1 MKRRLYDIK
10 GILLFALTFVLML
23 SGCVEFIEP
32 DMASGEYLTFRV
44 ALDQREQG
52 LRTRSISEYF
62 TIEEEDWPLTLT
74 REDPQTKASLI
85 NTLNG
90 YNKQEGGPSAGVFG
104 YVGTSLWKEVKNVG
118 YTFDGDEMITSAPP
132 RWSTLPENEGEEN
145 VKIYAYAPYIET
157 QTSNIINISNVA
169 GEQKDY
175 IVAASQEISVAST
188 KFETVQLDFE
198 HIYTAIQLKAGFDCE
213 ISSIII
219 SGIRTSG
226 SYTIGDGWEL
236 NGEESSYSIN
246 LQSAATAGNK
256 IGEPVFMIPQNLS
269 DNAKLSVVT
278 TNEGTF
284 SVSLKGKEWEQGK
297 LVTYTLNKK
306 GDDNYVYF
314 DLAAGNVT
322 VNASKYTGYV
332 FVDGEEEAKE
342 ISGPHI
348 SGNKY
353 YVFQSSEAQ
362 DTEGKVINGKATVG
376 YTGYDDTDDTYKKG
390 TGTLTLPSYPE
401 VTYANKPWRD
411 FITNNDN
418 VEQVI
423 EAWDDAD
430 GAPDN
435 NGIDKSK
442 AVRIAGR
449 ESTQNLITVSGDVNE
464 CYLTLDNIYI
474 STHPDI
480 DGNRKAGSVTYTP
493 TKESGS
499 RLLLNLVGDS
509 RVGCVHYVNMSKPED
524 EAKRNFLIF
533 EGSGSITVADADFKT
548 GSYNNLSGT
557 GYYSNHYD
565 SAIGGSDLEGYDDSY
580 GIVINSGVIYAGT
593 TKAENCTAIGAG
605 GNGIGEVIINGGVV
619 TAVASTTGTAIGG
632 GIGFSSNGGQG
643 IVEIN
648 GGNVYAYN
656 KDNGHNIPSSAIGG
670 AGSKDMPGAIG
681 EVKITG
687 GNVYAE
693 SALGTAIGGGS
704 SAKKHGGSAVIT
716 ISGGKVVAK
725 GGSQEGVESA
735 GIGGGSSYTAS
746 VGDGNGT
753 KNGGDAEVTI
763 EGDPIIRT
771 GSIGGGSPG
780 KGTGNIG
787 SAIITVEGGDIQ
799 AQFVMADSDG
809 NIFNMTNGV
818 VRNSDTSDGAYKCI
832 QDNGGAVY
840 MKKGTFTM
848 SGGTIKKCS
857 ASKYETSKGG
867 AVYIEGGSFEMSG
880 GVIEQCSSNSDGGA
894 LYLEGGN
901 VNLIGGTITG
911 NVALN
916 GNGGAICINGGNFT
930 MNGHSVNVLNNA
942 AFDKKHEGT
951 GNGGGIYITS
961 SDDLTVDLLAGNITG
976 NASGRYGGGVC
987 VDMKNDKSATIKFG
1001 DAEKDGVPNVD
1012 ANSASL
1018 SGGGIYVYGEK
1029 ASVILNEGTVKNNGT
1044 SSHQVNPEIA
1054 VEGGGLVTLNAEN
1067 ITKQVKITFNNNNL
1081 YYTSGDDSEV
1091 YQYVVAATKNKL
1103 KPNTFQALDSYYTK
1117 FDGWN
1122 TRRDRK
1128 GAPEYIDEA
1137 EVNFEHDITLF
1148 AKWSGN

>member
-1 MKRRLYDIK
+1 MYGRIYDIK
-10 GILLFALTFVLML
+10 VFIVSALAVMFMQT
-23 SGCVEFIEP
+23 GCVEFVEP
-32 DMASGEYLTFRV
+32 ETESGDYLSFRV
-44 ALDQREQG
+44 ALDNRG
-52 LRTRSISEYF
+52 SSVSTKTISEHF
-62 TIEEEDWPLTLT
+62 TIEEEEWPMSLSM
-74 REDPQTKASLI
+74 EEAKTKAELV
-85 NTLNG
+85 NVLND
-90 YNKQEGGPSAGVFG
+90 YNDENRPSAGVFG
-104 YVGTSLWKEVKNVG
+104 YLDENAWEAVSNVG
-118 YTFDGDEMITSAPP
+118 YTFDGDEMTAAAPP
-132 RWSTLPENEGEEN
+132 RWSTLPEDKGDK
-145 VKIYAYAPYIET
+145 VRLYAYAPYIEGL
-157 QTSNIINISNVA
+157 TSNVIVIDDLASH
-169 GEQKDY
+169 QYDY
-175 IVAASQEISVAST
+175 IAAASAEIPVDGEKSES
-188 KFETVQLDFE
+188 VQLDFE
-198 HIYTAIQLKAGFDCE
+198 HIYTAIQLKAGFDCKVT
-213 ISSIII
+213 SVTV

-226 SYTIGDGWEL
+226 TYTIGSGWSSTA
-236 NGEESSYSIN
+236 EEGRYVIISSQREVTKGD
-246 LQSAATAGNK
+246 L
-256 IGEPVFMIPQNLS
+256 IGDPVLMIPQQLS
-269 DNAKLSVVT
+269 DNATLTVVT
-278 TNEGTF
+278 TEGTY

-332 FVDGEEEAKE
+332 FV
-342 ISGPHI
+342 SGQLQEVSGAHK

-362 DTEGKVINGKATVG
+362 DTEGKAINGKATVG
-376 YTGYDDTDDTYKKG
+376 YTGYDETDKKG

-435 NGIDKSK
+435 IGIDKSK

-449 ESTQNLITVSGDVNE
+449 ESTQNLISVTEDVDA
-464 CYLTLDNIYI
+464 CHLTLDNIYI
-474 STHPDI
+474 SNQYH
-480 DGNRKAGSVTYTP
+480 GQNRDWGSISYKP
-493 TKESGS
+493 AAKSGS
-499 RLLLNLVGDS
+499 RLTLNLVGDS
-509 RVGCVHYVNMSKPED
+509 RVGCIHYDNPSGTLNRED
-524 EAKRNFLIF
+524 ASNNYLIF
-533 EGSGSITVADADFKT
+533 EGSGSITVADANFKT
-548 GSYNNLSGT
+548 GKYNDKSGT

-565 SAIGGSDLEGYDDSY
+565 SAIGNADDKNSCY
-580 GIVINSGVIYAGT
+580 GIIINSGIIYAGT
-593 TKAENCTAIGAG
+593 TKAENCTAIGGG
-605 GNGIGEVIINGGVV
+605 GNGFGEVIINGGVV

-632 GIGFSSNGGQG
+632 GIGFSSAGGEG
-643 IVEIN
+643 YVEIN

-670 AGSKDMPGAIG
+670 AGSSASSGTKGTVI
-681 EVKITG
+681 ITD

-704 SAKKHGGSAVIT
+704 SATKPGGSAVVKIL
-716 ISGGKVVAK
+716 GGKVVAK
-725 GGSQEGVESA
+725 GGSKEGVESA

-753 KNGGDAEVTI
+753 KNGGNAEVTI
-763 EGDPIIRT
+763 TGNPIIRT

-780 KGTGNIG
+780 KGYGNIG
-787 SAIITVEGGDIQ
+787 SAIITVKGGDIQ

-857 ASKYETSKGG
+857 ASKSETSKGG
-867 AVYIEGGSFEMSG
+867 AVYIEGGSFNMSG
-880 GVIEQCSSNSDGGA
+880 GTIEQCSSNSDGGA
-894 LYLEGGN
+894 LYLKGGD
-901 VNLIGGTITG
+901 VNLAGGTITG

-930 MNGHSVNVLNNA
+930 MNGSSVNVLNNA

-961 SDDLTVDLLAGNITG
+961 SKELAVNLFAGSIIG

-987 VDMKNDKSATIKFG
+987 VDMKDTEVPAVVNFG
-1001 DAEKDGVPNVD
+1001 NAEENGVPRID
-1012 ANSASL
+1012 ENSASL
-1018 SGGGIYVYGEK
+1018 AGGGMYVYGSK
-1029 ASVILNEGTVKNNGT
+1029 ASVVLNEGTVKSNST
-1044 SSHQVNPEIA
+1044 STHQVNPDIA
-1054 VEGGGLVTLNAEN
+1054 VQGDGLVTLNADD
-1067 ITKQVKITFNNNNL
+1067 ITTQVKITFSNNNL
-1081 YYTSGDDSEV
+1081 YYTSGVDKEY
-1091 YQYVVAATKNKL
+1091 YQYVVSATNNVLKTNEFEDLDPYYKN
-1103 KPNTFQALDSYYTK
+1103 FE
-1117 FDGWN
+1117 GWN
-1122 TRRDRK
+1122 TTRSRRGD
-1128 GAPEYIDEA
+1128 PEYRDGA
-1137 EVNFEHDITLF
+1137 TVNFTQDITLY
-1148 AKWSGN
+1148 AKWTGN

>member
-104 YVGTSLWKEVKNVG
+104 YVGTSLWQEVKNVG

-169 GEQKDY
+169 DEQKDY

-226 SYTIGDGWEL
+226 SYTIGDGWTLAE
-236 NGEESSYSIN
+236 NETSYEITPQTH
-246 LQSAATAGNK
+246 LTVKKGDK

-269 DNAKLSVVT
+269 ANAKLSVVT
-278 TNEGTF
+278 EDGGTF

-297 LVTYTLNKK
+297 LVTYTMNKK

-322 VNASKYTGYV
+322 VNASTYTGYV
-332 FVDGEEEAKE
+332 FV
-342 ISGPHI
+342 SGQSREVSGTHE

-353 YVFQSSEAQ
+353 YVYQSSEAKN
-362 DTEGKVINGKATVG
+362 DEGVVINGQDKVG
-376 YTGYDDTDDTYKKG
+376 YTGYDDTNKKG

-401 VTYANKPWRD
+401 VTYDNKPWRD

-423 EAWDDAD
+423 EAWDDAE
-430 GAPDN
+430 GATGN
-435 NGIDKSK
+435 KSTLSPNTK

-449 ESTQNLITVSGDVNE
+449 ESTQYLISVTGDVNE
-464 CYLTLDNIYI
+464 CHLTLDNIYI
-474 STHPDI
+474 SYQYH
-480 DGNRKAGSVTYTP
+480 GQNRDWGSISYKP
-493 TKESGS
+493 TAKSGS
-499 RLLLNLVGDS
+499 RLTLNLVGDS
-509 RVGCVHYVNMSKPED
+509 RVGCIHYDNRSGTLDKTD
-524 EAKRNFLIF
+524 ASNNYLIF
-533 EGSGSITVADADFKT
+533 EGSGSITVADANFKT
-548 GSYNNLSGT
+548 GKYNDNSGT

-565 SAIGGSDLEGYDDSY
+565 SAIGNADDNNNCY
-580 GIVINSGVIYAGT
+580 GIIINSGIIYAGT
-593 TKAENCTAIGAG
+593 TKAENCTAIGGG
-605 GNGIGEVIINGGVV
+605 GNGFGEVIINGGVV

-632 GIGFSSNGGQG
+632 GIGFSSAGGEG
-643 IVEIN
+643 YVEIN

-670 AGSKDMPGAIG
+670 AGSSASSGTKGTVI
-681 EVKITG
+681 ITD

-704 SAKKHGGSAVIT
+704 SATQPGGSAVVK

-725 GGSQEGVESA
+725 GGSKEGVESA

-746 VGDGNGT
+746 VGDGNGM

-763 EGDPIIRT
+763 ECDPIIRT

-787 SAIITVEGGDIQ
+787 SAIITVKGGDIQ

-809 NIFNMTNGV
+809 NIFYMTNGV

-848 SGGTIKKCS
+848 TGGTIKKCS

-867 AVYIEGGSFEMSG
+867 AVYIEGGSFNMSAG
-880 GVIEQCSSNSDGGA
+880 TIEQCSSNSDGGA

-901 VNLIGGTITG
+901 VNLTGGTITG

-930 MNGHSVNVLNNA
+930 MNGSSVNVLNNA

-961 SDDLTVDLLAGNITG
+961 SDDLTVNLLAGNITG

-1029 ASVILNEGTVKNNGT
+1029 ASVILNEGTVLNNGT

-1081 YYTSGDDSEV
+1081 YYTSGADSEV

-1103 KPNTFQALDSYYTK
+1103 KPNTFQPLGGYYTK